1 MTAELRE
8 LAEEILD
15 ELVTAF
21 PLGYRPALLWKGLRV
36 AAGYAY
42 YRQRAIGLS
51 TRLITDDERLRS
63 TLLHEYAH
71 LLAVAR
77 YGVRGAG
84 HGEPWKEA
92 MRDLGLEPTVRHQYE
107 VERNQKRQE
116 VVYRCKRCHEEFTR
130 KRRLPKNRKY
140 YHVHCG
146 GLITF
151 VRVDLVLEAA
161 ANQEVA

>member
-1 MTAELRE
+1 MIPPRFRT

-15 ELVTAF
+15 ELETTF
-21 PLGYRPALLWKGLRV
+21 PLGYRPLILWKALRV

-51 TRLITDDERLRS
+51 TRLITDEERLRD

-77 YGVRGAG
+77 YGVKGAG
-84 HGEPWKEA
+84 HGRPWQEA

-107 VERNQKRQE
+107 VERNQKTQQ
-116 VVYRCKRCHEEFTR
+116 VVYRCNRCHEEFTR
-130 KRRLPKNRKY
+130 RRRLPRNRKY
-140 YHVHCG
+140 FHINCG
-146 GLITF
+146 GLIQF
-151 VRVDLVLEAA
+151 VRVEAP
-161 ANQEVA
+161 QEQERDVA